1 MVRFTIRQCVYFLA
15 VARHGGVAQ
24 AARAL
29 GISQPAVTQAI
40 DKLEESIGLR
50 LFVRHHARG
59 MELTLQGRA
68 FLDQAQTLAGCVE
81 RMDDAIADIAANRRG
96 TIRLGCFQSI
106 APFYLARLV
115 REYGAAAPEVAIDAV
130 EGLYGDLTSGLLSGD
145 LDLAILYNLGLD
157 PHEVSWH
164 DLSQARPYV
173 ILPARHPLAR
183 RRRVSLRDLGGDA
196 YVLFDAPGSREYFHA
211 MLAKHGVSPKIS
223 FRSTSLES
231 VRSAVGHGLGFSILS
246 MRPHGE
252 ESYEGHPVVPV
263 EIADSIAPTPIVIA
277 HKAGRAPNALLA
289 DFMAFCK
296 PVFRGK
302 GNP

>member
-29 GISQPAVTQAI
+29 SISQPAVAQAI
-40 DKLEESIGLR
+40 DKLEESTGLR

-68 FLDQAQTLAGCVE
+68 FLDQAQTLAGCAE
-81 RMDDAIADIAANRRG
+81 HMDDAIADIAANRRG

-115 REYGAAAPEVAIDAV
+115 REYGALAPEVAIDAV

-183 RRRVSLRDLGGDA
+183 RRRVSLRDLGDEA

-252 ESYEGHPVVPV
+252 VSYEGHPVVPV

-277 HKAGRAPNALLA
+277 HKTGREPNTLLA
-289 DFMAFCK
+289 DFISFCK
-296 PVFRGK
+296 PVFRRK